1 MSNELKLPACDPP
14 FGAEERHLD
23 TARRVGQAYGIA
35 HPVQTS
41 QVRPDVGTI
50 YCIDLFESA
59 LNSNRKVKVVHET
72 DTPHAFDVT

>member
-1 MSNELKLPACDPP
+1 MRDLRASSC
-14 FGAEERHLD
+14 GERE
-23 TARRVGQAYGIA
+23 RVSKWMGWVCA
-35 HPVQTS
+35 
-41 QVRPDVGTI
+41 DVGTI

>member
-1 MSNELKLPACDPP
+1 LAS
-14 FGAEERHLD
+14 D
-23 TARRVGQAYGIA
+23 TSY
-35 HPVQTS
+35 
-41 QVRPDVGTI
+41 PDVGTI

>member
-1 MSNELKLPACDPP
+1 VNSGTIPK
-14 FGAEERHLD
+14 G
-23 TARRVGQAYGIA
+23 YK
-35 HPVQTS
+35 
-41 QVRPDVGTI
+41 PDVGTI